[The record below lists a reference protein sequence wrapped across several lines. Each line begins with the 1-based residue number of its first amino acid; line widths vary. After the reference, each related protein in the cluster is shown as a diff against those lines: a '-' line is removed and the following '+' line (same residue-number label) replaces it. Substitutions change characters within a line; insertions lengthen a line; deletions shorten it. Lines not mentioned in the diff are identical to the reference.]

1 MRPVMKEH
9 KNHICVIVMMAYT
22 AIPFRG
28 VLHSIPA
35 CHQDQ
40 LHCALV
46 PATLDRVCEMVQT
59 KLLSST
65 VHEDEKGKQN
75 LLVAMPFAT
84 SSFLLLVVRPGAPS
98 SVLAPS
104 SDALCSYW
112 TTISALSRSSPR
124 KGRVWFWSASTFS
137 SGSSLGLLMGDVL
150 TSKRL
155 I

>member
-46 PATLDRVCEMVQT
+46 PATLDRAV
-59 KLLSST
+59 KWY
-65 VHEDEKGKQN
+65 KQN
-75 LLVAMPFAT
+75 SCRPQSMKMKKENKT
-84 SSFLLLVVRPGAPS
+84 S
-98 SVLAPS
+98 
-104 SDALCSYW
+104 
-112 TTISALSRSSPR
+112 
-124 KGRVWFWSASTFS
+124 
-137 SGSSLGLLMGDVL
+137 
-150 TSKRL
+150 
-155 I
+155 